1 MRRVIPV
8 LLGLGLI
15 GALLVGLFVATD
27 TRAAF
32 DRITFLLDWL
42 RSTAS
47 PSWIGF
53 TAAQAVVATVGIIP
67 ASLLSVAAG
76 MTYGLWWG
84 FLVACT
90 GTLIGA
96 WAAFSLS
103 RSLLR
108 PWIAALVNRHGRL
121 SNVDNA
127 LGADNWRFVCLVR
140 ISPIMPFSLCSY
152 ALGLTGIDQRSYMI
166 GTLAS
171 LPALLAYVAIGA
183 FAKAGLA
190 ATAGEMSF
198 MRSISLGIGA
208 IAIVATS
215 LYLRRVVTDALKGAP
230 ASPPMS
236 I

>member
-1 MRRVIPV
+1 MKRLLPL

-15 GALLVGLFVATD
+15 VALLVGVFAATD
-27 TRAAF
+27 TRTAF
-32 DRITFLLDWL
+32 DRVTLLLDWL
-42 RSTAS
+42 RSTES

-53 TAAQAVVATVGIIP
+53 TAAQAIVATVGIIP

-108 PWIAALVNRHGRL
+108 PWIAAFVNRHGRL

-140 ISPIMPFSLCSY
+140 ISPIMPFSLTSY
-152 ALGLTGIDQRSYMI
+152 ALGLTRIDYRSYMI

-208 IAIVATS
+208 LAIVVTS
-215 LYLRRVVTDALKGAP
+215 LYLRRVVADALKTSP
-230 ASPPMS
+230 ALPTMPV
-236 I
+236 